1 MKPVIALIGRPNV
14 GKSTLFN
21 QITKSRDALVAD
33 FAGLT
38 RDRKYGDATYQNK
51 SFIVVDTGGIGESE
65 GGIDNYMAEQSK
77 TAINEA
83 DIIIFVVDARA
94 GLLAS
99 DEQIAR
105 ELRTLG
111 KKIYLVAN
119 KVDGVHAEAALVE
132 FYKLGM
138 GEPLQVAASH
148 GRGVQQMLEDVLQ
161 DIPEDENPEEHDKDT
176 GLRLAIIGRPNVG
189 KSTLVNRLLGE
200 DRVVAFDQPGTTRD
214 SIYIPFEREGRKYT
228 LIDTAGVRR
237 KGKVDEM
244 IEKFSIV
251 KTLQAM
257 KDAHVVV
264 VVVDAR
270 EGIVEQ
276 DLHLIGY
283 ALEAGRA
290 MVIAINK
297 WDNMSEYD
305 RKQCKL
311 DVERRFDFIPWAR
324 IHLISALHGTGVG
337 ELYPSIHRAYESAN
351 LKVSPAKLT
360 QILNDATDQHQ
371 PPTVQGRR
379 IKMRYAHMGGQN
391 PPTIVI
397 HGNKVDKTPA
407 DYRRYLENVFRKVYK
422 LEGTPVKIEF
432 KTSENPFE
440 GRKSQVAE
448 QALVL
453 IQKLYAIEA
462 ELRKKTDGTA
472 EDRCE
477 YRQQHSQPVMQQL
490 YEWLNQHQLTV
501 PS

>member
-360 QILNDATDQHQ
+360 QIC
-371 PPTVQGRR
+371 
-379 IKMRYAHMGGQN
+379 YAHMGGQN

-440 GRKSQVAE
+440 GRKSQVDERTA
-448 QALVL
+448 ARRRRY
-453 IQKLYAIEA
+453 IQKFKKA
-462 ELRKKTDGTA
+462 EKKFK
-472 EDRCE
+472 R
-477 YRQQHSQPVMQQL
+477 
-490 YEWLNQHQLTV
+490 
-501 PS
+501 

>member
-38 RDRKYGDATYQNK
+38 RDRKYGDAVFQNK

-65 GGIDNYMAEQSK
+65 AGIDSYMAEQSK

-83 DIIIFVVDARA
+83 DIIVFVVDARA

-111 KKIYLVAN
+111 KKVYLVAN
-119 KVDGVHAEAALVE
+119 KVDGVHAEAAVVE
-132 FYKLGM
+132 FYQLGF
-138 GEPLQVAASH
+138 GEPLHVAASH
-148 GRGVQQMLEDVLQ
+148 GRGVAQMLEDVLA
-161 DIPEDENPEEHDKDT
+161 DVPEDEDPELHDQNT
-176 GLRLAIIGRPNVG
+176 GLRLAVIGRPNVG

-200 DRVVAFDQPGTTRD
+200 ERVVVYDMPGTTRD
-214 SIYIPFEREGRKYT
+214 SIYIPYERNEQKYT

-244 IEKFSIV
+244 VEKFSIV
-251 KTLQAM
+251 KTLQAI

-264 VVVDAR
+264 VVLDAR
-270 EGIVEQ
+270 EGVVEQ

-297 WDNMSEYD
+297 WDNMTEYD

-311 DVERRFDFIPWAR
+311 DVDRRFDFIPWAKV
-324 IHLISALHGTGVG
+324 HLISALHGTGVG
-337 ELYPSIHRAYESAN
+337 ELYPSIHRAFDSSH

-360 QILNDATDQHQ
+360 QILNDATEAHQ
-371 PPTVQGRR
+371 PPMISGKR

-391 PPTIVI
+391 PPTIIV

-407 DYRRYLENVFRKVYK
+407 DYRRYLENVFRRVYK
-422 LEGTPVKIEF
+422 LEGTPVRIDF

-440 GRKSQVAE
+440 GRKTQMDERVA
-448 QALVL
+448 ARKRRYV
-453 IQKLYAIEA
+453 QKFKKA
-462 ELRKKTDGTA
+462 EKKFK
-472 EDRCE
+472 R
-477 YRQQHSQPVMQQL
+477 
-490 YEWLNQHQLTV
+490 
-501 PS
+501 

>member
-38 RDRKYGDATYQNK
+38 RDRKYGDAVFQNK

-65 GGIDNYMAEQSK
+65 AGIDSYMAEQSK

-83 DIIIFVVDARA
+83 DIIVFVVDARA

-111 KKIYLVAN
+111 KKVYLVAN
-119 KVDGVHAEAALVE
+119 KVDGVHAEAAVVE
-132 FYKLGM
+132 FYQLGF
-138 GEPLQVAASH
+138 GEPLHVAASH
-148 GRGVQQMLEDVLQ
+148 GRGVAQMLEDVLA
-161 DIPEDENPEEHDKDT
+161 DVPEDEDPELHDQNT
-176 GLRLAIIGRPNVG
+176 GLRLAVIGRPNVG

-200 DRVVAFDQPGTTRD
+200 ERVVVYDMPGTTRD
-214 SIYIPFEREGRKYT
+214 SIYIPYERNEQKYT

-244 IEKFSIV
+244 VEKFSIV
-251 KTLQAM
+251 KTLQAI

-264 VVVDAR
+264 VVLDAR
-270 EGIVEQ
+270 EGVVEQ

-297 WDNMSEYD
+297 WDNMTEYD

-311 DVERRFDFIPWAR
+311 DVDRRFDFIPWAKV
-324 IHLISALHGTGVG
+324 HLISALHGTGVG
-337 ELYPSIHRAYESAN
+337 ELYPSIHRAFDSSH

-360 QILNDATDQHQ
+360 QILNDATEAHQ
-371 PPTVQGRR
+371 PPMISGKR

-391 PPTIVI
+391 PPTIIV

-407 DYRRYLENVFRKVYK
+407 DYRRYLENVFRRVYK
-422 LEGTPVKIEF
+422 LEGTPVRIDF

-440 GRKSQVAE
+440 GRKTQMDERVA
-448 QALVL
+448 ARKRRYV
-453 IQKLYAIEA
+453 QKFNKA
-462 ELRKKTDGTA
+462 EKKFK
-472 EDRCE
+472 R
-477 YRQQHSQPVMQQL
+477 
-490 YEWLNQHQLTV
+490 
-501 PS
+501 

>member
-38 RDRKYGDATYQNK
+38 RDRKYGDAVYQNK

-65 GGIDNYMAEQSK
+65 QGIDSYMAEQSK
-77 TAINEA
+77 TAIHEA
-83 DIIIFVVDARA
+83 DMIVFVVDARA

-105 ELRTLG
+105 DLRTLG
-111 KKIYLVAN
+111 KKVFLVAN
-119 KVDGVHAEAALVE
+119 KVDGVHAEAAVVE
-132 FYKLGM
+132 FYKLGL
-138 GEPLQVAASH
+138 GEPIHVAASH
-148 GRGVQQMLEDVLQ
+148 GRGVAQMLEDILV
-161 DIPEDENPEEHDKDT
+161 DVPEDESSEVLDKHT
-176 GLRLAIIGRPNVG
+176 GLRLAVIGRPNVG

-200 DRVVAFDQPGTTRD
+200 DRVVVYDMPGTTRD
-214 SIYIPFEREGRKYT
+214 SVYIPYERNERKYT

-237 KGKVDEM
+237 KGKVDET

-251 KTLQAM
+251 KTLQAI
-257 KDAHVVV
+257 KDAHVIVAV
-264 VVVDAR
+264 IDAR

-283 ALEAGRA
+283 ALQAGRA
-290 MVIAINK
+290 LVIAINK

-305 RKQCKL
+305 RKQVKL
-311 DVERRFDFIPWAR
+311 DVERRFDFIPWAK

-351 LKVSPAKLT
+351 LKVSPSKLT

-371 PPTVQGRR
+371 PPQIQGRR

-407 DYRRYLENVFRKVYK
+407 DYRRYLENIFRKVYK

-440 GRKSQVAE
+440 GRKSQLDERTAARRRRYVQKFKKAE
-448 QALVL
+448 
-453 IQKLYAIEA
+453 
-462 ELRKKTDGTA
+462 KK
-472 EDRCE
+472 
-477 YRQQHSQPVMQQL
+477 YKK
-490 YEWLNQHQLTV
+490 
-501 PS
+501 

>member
-440 GRKSQVAE
+440 GRKSQVDERTA
-448 QALVL
+448 ARRRRY
-453 IQKLYAIEA
+453 IQKFKKQKRNLNVNLFLIEKVQSLLWA
-462 ELRKKTDGTA
+462 FYKELR
-472 EDRCE
+472 
-477 YRQQHSQPVMQQL
+477 
-490 YEWLNQHQLTV
+490 
-501 PS
+501 

>member
-440 GRKSQVAE
+440 GRKSQVDERTA
-448 QALVL
+448 ARRRRY
-453 IQKLYAIEA
+453 IQ
-462 ELRKKTDGTA
+462 
-472 EDRCE
+472 
-477 YRQQHSQPVMQQL
+477 
-490 YEWLNQHQLTV
+490 
-501 PS
+501 

>member
-38 RDRKYGDATYQNK
+38 RDRKYGDAVFQNK

-65 GGIDNYMAEQSK
+65 AGIDSYMAEQSK

-83 DIIIFVVDARA
+83 DIIVFVVDARA

-111 KKIYLVAN
+111 KKVYLVAN
-119 KVDGVHAEAALVE
+119 KVDGVHAEAAVVE
-132 FYKLGM
+132 FYQLGF
-138 GEPLQVAASH
+138 GEPMHVAASH
-148 GRGVQQMLEDVLQ
+148 GRGVAQMLEDVLE
-161 DIPEDENPEEHDKDT
+161 DVPEDEDPELHDQNT
-176 GLRLAIIGRPNVG
+176 GLRLAVIGRPNVG

-200 DRVVAFDQPGTTRD
+200 ERVVVYDMPGTTRD
-214 SIYIPFEREGRKYT
+214 SIYIPYERNDQKYT

-244 IEKFSIV
+244 VEKFSIV
-251 KTLQAM
+251 KTLQAI

-264 VVVDAR
+264 VVLDAR
-270 EGIVEQ
+270 EGVVEQ

-297 WDNMSEYD
+297 WDNMTEYD

-311 DVERRFDFIPWAR
+311 DVDRRFDFIPWAKV
-324 IHLISALHGTGVG
+324 HLISALHGTGVG
-337 ELYPSIHRAYESAN
+337 ELYPSIHRAFDSSH

-360 QILNDATDQHQ
+360 QILNDATEAHQ
-371 PPTVQGRR
+371 PPMISGKR

-391 PPTIVI
+391 PPTIIV

-407 DYRRYLENVFRKVYK
+407 DYRRYLENVFRRVYK
-422 LEGTPVKIEF
+422 LEGTPVRIDF

-440 GRKSQVAE
+440 GRKTQMDERIAARKRRYVQKFKKAE
-448 QALVL
+448 
-453 IQKLYAIEA
+453 
-462 ELRKKTDGTA
+462 KKF
-472 EDRCE
+472 R
-477 YRQQHSQPVMQQL
+477 S
-490 YEWLNQHQLTV
+490 
-501 PS
+501 

>member
-440 GRKSQVAE
+440 GRKSQVDERTA
-448 QALVL
+448 ARRRRY
-453 IQKLYAIEA
+453 IQKFKKKQKRNLNVNLFLIEKA
-462 ELRKKTDGTA
+462 QSLLWA
-472 EDRCE
+472 FYCI
-477 YRQQHSQPVMQQL
+477 V
-490 YEWLNQHQLTV
+490 
-501 PS
+501 

>member
-440 GRKSQVAE
+440 GRKSQVDERTA
-448 QALVL
+448 ARSRRY
-453 IQKLYAIEA
+453 IQKFKKA
-462 ELRKKTDGTA
+462 EKKFK
-472 EDRCE
+472 R
-477 YRQQHSQPVMQQL
+477 
-490 YEWLNQHQLTV
+490 
-501 PS
+501 

>member
-379 IKMRYAHMGGQN
+379 IKMRYAHMGG
-391 PPTIVI
+391 
-397 HGNKVDKTPA
+397 
-407 DYRRYLENVFRKVYK
+407 
-422 LEGTPVKIEF
+422 
-432 KTSENPFE
+432 
-440 GRKSQVAE
+440 
-448 QALVL
+448 
-453 IQKLYAIEA
+453 
-462 ELRKKTDGTA
+462 
-472 EDRCE
+472 
-477 YRQQHSQPVMQQL
+477 
-490 YEWLNQHQLTV
+490 
-501 PS
+501 

>member
-38 RDRKYGDATYQNK
+38 RDRKYGDAVFQNK

-65 GGIDNYMAEQSK
+65 AGIDSYMAEQSK

-83 DIIIFVVDARA
+83 DIIVFVVDARA

-111 KKIYLVAN
+111 KKVYLVAN
-119 KVDGVHAEAALVE
+119 KVDGVHAEAAVVE
-132 FYKLGM
+132 FYQLGF
-138 GEPLQVAASH
+138 GEPLHVAASH
-148 GRGVQQMLEDVLQ
+148 GRGVAQMLEDVLA
-161 DIPEDENPEEHDKDT
+161 DVPEDEDPELHDQNT
-176 GLRLAIIGRPNVG
+176 GLRLAVIGRPNVG

-200 DRVVAFDQPGTTRD
+200 ERVVVYDMPGTTRD
-214 SIYIPFEREGRKYT
+214 SIYIPYERNEQKYT

-237 KGKVDEM
+237 KGKVAAMVEQ
-244 IEKFSIV
+244 FSIV
-251 KTLQAM
+251 KTLQAI

-264 VVVDAR
+264 VVLDAR
-270 EGIVEQ
+270 EGVVEQ
-276 DLHLIGY
+276 DLHLIGD

-297 WDNMSEYD
+297 WDNMTEYD

-311 DVERRFDFIPWAR
+311 DVDRRFDFIPWAKV
-324 IHLISALHGTGVG
+324 HLISALHGTGVG
-337 ELYPSIHRAYESAN
+337 ELYPSIHRAFDSSH

-360 QILNDATDQHQ
+360 QILNDATEAHQ
-371 PPTVQGRR
+371 PPMISGKR

-391 PPTIVI
+391 PPTIIV

-407 DYRRYLENVFRKVYK
+407 DYRRYLENVFRRVYK
-422 LEGTPVKIEF
+422 LEGTPVRIDF

-440 GRKSQVAE
+440 GRKTQMDERIAARKRRYVQKFKKAE
-448 QALVL
+448 
-453 IQKLYAIEA
+453 
-462 ELRKKTDGTA
+462 KKF
-472 EDRCE
+472 R
-477 YRQQHSQPVMQQL
+477 S
-490 YEWLNQHQLTV
+490 
-501 PS
+501 

>member
-38 RDRKYGDATYQNK
+38 RDRKYGDAVYQNK
-51 SFIVVDTGGIGESE
+51 SFIVVDTGGIGEGE
-65 GGIDNYMAEQSK
+65 AGIDAYMAEQSK
-77 TAINEA
+77 TAIHEA
-83 DIIIFVVDARA
+83 DTIIFVVDARA

-105 ELRTLG
+105 EIRSLG
-111 KKIYLVAN
+111 KKVYLVAN
-119 KVDGVHAEAALVE
+119 KVDGVHAEAAVVE
-132 FYKLGM
+132 FYKLGF
-138 GEPLQVAASH
+138 GEPLHVAASH
-148 GRGVQQMLEDVLQ
+148 GRGVAQMLEDVLV
-161 DIPEDENPEEHDKDT
+161 DVPEDENPEEHDKAT

-200 DRVVAFDQPGTTRD
+200 ERVVAFDQPGTTRD
-214 SIYIPFEREGRKYT
+214 SIYIPFERDGRQYT

-244 IEKFSIV
+244 IEKFSVV

-297 WDNMSEYD
+297 WDNMTEYD

-311 DVERRFDFIPWAR
+311 DVERRFDFIPWAK

-351 LKVSPAKLT
+351 LKVSPSKLT
-360 QILNDATDQHQ
+360 QILNDATEAHQ
-371 PPTVQGRR
+371 PPMVSGRR

-422 LEGTPVKIEF
+422 LEGTPVRIDF

-440 GRKSQVAE
+440 GRKSQVDERVAARRRRYVQKFKKAE
-448 QALVL
+448 
-453 IQKLYAIEA
+453 
-462 ELRKKTDGTA
+462 KKFK
-472 EDRCE
+472 R
-477 YRQQHSQPVMQQL
+477 
-490 YEWLNQHQLTV
+490 
-501 PS
+501 

>member
-440 GRKSQVAE
+440 GRKSQVDERTA
-448 QALVL
+448 ARRRRY
-453 IQKLYAIEA
+453 IQK
-462 ELRKKTDGTA
+462 
-472 EDRCE
+472 
-477 YRQQHSQPVMQQL
+477 
-490 YEWLNQHQLTV
+490 
-501 PS
+501 

>member
-440 GRKSQVAE
+440 GRKSQVDERTA
-448 QALVL
+448 ARHRRY
-453 IQKLYAIEA
+453 IQKFKKA
-462 ELRKKTDGTA
+462 EKKFK
-472 EDRCE
+472 R
-477 YRQQHSQPVMQQL
+477 
-490 YEWLNQHQLTV
+490 
-501 PS
+501 

>member
-38 RDRKYGDATYQNK
+38 RDRKYGDASYNNK

-65 GGIDNYMAEQSK
+65 LGIDAYMAEQSQ

-83 DIIIFVVDARA
+83 DIIVFVVDARA

-111 KKIYLVAN
+111 KKVYLVAN
-119 KVDGVHAEAALVE
+119 KVDGVHAEAAVVE
-132 FYKLGM
+132 FYQLGF
-138 GEPLQVAASH
+138 GEPIHVAASH
-148 GRGVQQMLEDVLQ
+148 GRGVAQMIEDILQ
-161 DIPEDENPEEHDKDT
+161 DVPEDENQEELDKHT
-176 GLRLAIIGRPNVG
+176 GLRLAVIGRPNVG

-200 DRVVAFDQPGTTRD
+200 DRVVVFDMPGTTRD
-214 SIYIPFEREGRKYT
+214 SVYIPFERNERKYT

-237 KGKVDEM
+237 KGKVDET

-251 KTLQAM
+251 KTLQAI

-264 VVVDAR
+264 AVVDAR
-270 EGIVEQ
+270 EGVVEQ

-305 RKQCKL
+305 RKQVKL
-311 DVERRFDFIPWAR
+311 DIERRFGFIPWAR
-324 IHLISALHGTGVG
+324 VHLISALHGTGVG
-337 ELYPSIHRAYESAN
+337 DLYPSIHRAYESAN
-351 LKVSPAKLT
+351 LKVSPSKLT
-360 QILNDATDQHQ
+360 QILNDATEQHQ
-371 PPTVQGRR
+371 PPMVNGRR

-397 HGNKVDKTPA
+397 HGNKVDKVSA

-422 LEGTPVKIEF
+422 LEGTPVRIEF
-432 KTSENPFE
+432 KTSSNPFE
-440 GRKSQVAE
+440 GRKTQLDERVAARRRRYV
-448 QALVL
+448 QTF
-453 IQKLYAIEA
+453 KKA
-462 ELRKKTDGTA
+462 EKKSK
-472 EDRCE
+472 R
-477 YRQQHSQPVMQQL
+477 
-490 YEWLNQHQLTV
+490 
-501 PS
+501 

>member
-1 MKPVIALIGRPNV
+1 
-14 GKSTLFN
+14 
-21 QITKSRDALVAD
+21 
-33 FAGLT
+33 
-38 RDRKYGDATYQNK
+38 
-51 SFIVVDTGGIGESE
+51 
-65 GGIDNYMAEQSK
+65 
-77 TAINEA
+77 
-83 DIIIFVVDARA
+83 
-94 GLLAS
+94 
-99 DEQIAR
+99 
-105 ELRTLG
+105 
-111 KKIYLVAN
+111 
-119 KVDGVHAEAALVE
+119 
-132 FYKLGM
+132 
-138 GEPLQVAASH
+138 
-148 GRGVQQMLEDVLQ
+148 MLEEVLQ
-161 DIPEDENPEEHDKDT
+161 DVPEDENPEERDEDT

-200 DRVVAFDQPGTTRD
+200 ERVVAFDQPGTTRD

-257 KDAHVVV
+257 KDANVVV

-337 ELYPSIHRAYESAN
+337 DLYPSIHRAYESSR

-360 QILNDATDQHQ
+360 QILNDATEAHH
-371 PPTVQGRR
+371 PPKVQGRA

-440 GRKSQVAE
+440 GRKSQVDERTAARRRRYVQKFKKAE
-448 QALVL
+448 
-453 IQKLYAIEA
+453 
-462 ELRKKTDGTA
+462 KKFKRG
-472 EDRCE
+472 
-477 YRQQHSQPVMQQL
+477 
-490 YEWLNQHQLTV
+490 
-501 PS
+501 